1 MTSTFCQ
8 TLPAHVTVLH
18 EGMTL
23 FAVTIL
29 RMPLHMMEL
38 FHKMC
43 VGAGGMRSF
52 FVVMVMLVIMMVVA
66 APAALAVIV
75 VVLVIMMVMDASAA
89 RAMLMVMLVI
99 MMVMVMMTMLVSLR
113 LFSSP
118 GSFHYFHIRLHGFYH
133 FPNLRKKCI
142 RIFCGKTQ
150 LFGRVSDRNIRKAG
164 HFT

>member
-1 MTSTFCQ
+1 MTSTFYQ

-66 APAALAVIV
+66 APAALAMIV
-75 VVLVIMMVMDASAA
+75 VVLVIM
-89 RAMLMVMLVI
+89 VI
-99 MMVMVMMTMLVSLR
+99 MVMMTMLVSLR

-118 GSFHYFHIRLHGFYH
+118 GSFQYFHIRLHGFHH
-133 FPNLRKKCI
+133 FPNLRKKRI
-142 RIFCGKTQ
+142 RVFCGKTQ